1 LRAVHNASRPIMK
14 STAICI
20 IAVLLLSSVGL
31 ARAADSGLD
40 TGKLFDKN
48 CATCH
53 GKDGRAKTFRAA
65 FNKARDLTDPQWQD
79 TIADAAIIASIS
91 AGRDKM
97 PAFATKLSEP
107 QIAAL
112 AQYVRS
118 LKH

>member
-1 LRAVHNASRPIMK
+1 MK
-14 STAICI
+14 STAPWIS
-20 IAVLLLSSVGL
+20 AVLLLSSIGL
-31 ARAADSGLD
+31 ARAEDSALD
-40 TGKLFDKN
+40 AGKLFDKN

-65 FNKARDLTDPQWQD
+65 FNKARDLTEPQWQD
-79 TIADAAIIASIS
+79 TVADAAIIGSIT

-118 LKH
+118 LRQSP